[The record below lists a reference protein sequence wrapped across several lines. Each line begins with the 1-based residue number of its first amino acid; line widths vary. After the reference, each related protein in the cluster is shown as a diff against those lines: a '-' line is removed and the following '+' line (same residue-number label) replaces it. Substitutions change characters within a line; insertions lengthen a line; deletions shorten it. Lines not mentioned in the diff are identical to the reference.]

1 MTTYRILAA
10 VSLAL
15 ALAACGGQQQAEG
28 TAAEPAA
35 GEMPQAGDTGT
46 VTGSPAPDALGTD
59 TAAIEPPPV
68 STSADA
74 SAMGEGGLEP
84 VDPTTGTGDQPQDPL
99 QQTDPALQSDPEQSA
114 TPPPP
119 TQ

>member
-1 MTTYRILAA
+1 MTTYKILAA
-10 VSLAL
+10 VSLGL

-46 VTGSPAPDALGTD
+46 VTGSPEYDTLGTD
-59 TAAIEPPPV
+59 TDAGA
-68 STSADA
+68 TTADA
-74 SAMGEGGLEP
+74 STMGEGVMEP
-84 VDPTTGTGDQPQDPL
+84 VDPATGDQAQDPNR
-99 QQTDPALQSDPEQSA
+99 QTDPALEDA
-114 TPPPP
+114 TTDQQQP